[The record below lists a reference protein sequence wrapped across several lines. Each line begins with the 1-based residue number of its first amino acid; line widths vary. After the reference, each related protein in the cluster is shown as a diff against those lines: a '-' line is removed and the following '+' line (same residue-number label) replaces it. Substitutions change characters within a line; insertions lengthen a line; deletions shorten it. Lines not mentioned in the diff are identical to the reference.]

1 VVTVTRCRHRARA
14 QHGHHRLRVGRSPS
28 RRHHVFSDSACRAA
42 PLPVV
47 DPACMQQTR
56 SGLRQLRKKPASARC
71 CRSTR
76 TTKGPVEKPLDGGAS
91 THRWAHAPARG
102 LATSPPPCLDPLRR
116 LDRFAAVLTH
126 WLLAGALLAA
136 QRKDEGSNEMALGF
150 FERRWFCSSGI
161 VARPS
166 DVNEWLQMNG
176 VGMHP
181 MWESKS

>member
-1 VVTVTRCRHRARA
+1 VVTVTRCRHHARA

-28 RRHHVFSDSACRAA
+28 RHHHVFSDSACRAA
-42 PLPVV
+42 PPPVV
-47 DPACMQQTR
+47 DPACRQQAR
-56 SGLRQLRKKPASARC
+56 SGLHRLRKKPALARRY
-71 CRSTR
+71 RSTR
-76 TTKGPVEKPLDGGAS
+76 TTKGPVEKPLDGGVS
-91 THRWAHAPARG
+91 THRWACTPARG
-102 LATSPPPCLDPLRR
+102 LTTSPPPCLDPLHR
-116 LDRFAAVLTH
+116 LDRFAAM
-126 WLLAGALLAA
+126 LAHRPLVGALLAA
-136 QRKDEGSNEMALGF
+136 QRKDEGSNEMVLGF